1 MITLAEH
8 IKKNLEL
15 IAPIIQNFEDLL
27 DDSIPSIVK
36 ECTLEHYKEHK
47 EEFVAAKNAYRE
59 LEDLQNFDSIKK
71 TLVGKFD
78 DNLIA
83 EGKL

>member
-8 IKKNLEL
+8 IKRNLEL

-36 ECTLEHYKEHK
+36 ECTIEHYMKHK
-47 EEFVAAKNAYRE
+47 EEFIAAKNAYRE
-59 LEDLQNFDSIKK
+59 LENLQNFDSMQK
-71 TLVGKFD
+71 TLVGKVD
-78 DNLIA
+78 SRIIA
-83 EGKL
+83 NGKL